1 MCSLQKINT
10 NIYMKKLLLLSIF
23 ALSFSNLNAQNYFT
37 SSIGVSYSQFSNNQ
51 TLATA
56 TSFGIAASPRI
67 NVLEFTDGMSLSAG
81 THLEFGYLI
90 QSELP
95 QTYDENTQT
104 YFGEKAP
111 QFLVNV
117 PLVAELNFGKDATED
132 NENSFGGYFGG
143 GVSGLYMKEFIF
155 APTVNAGLRFGNF
168 NLELGYLLGEN
179 RLLSFGFTTVI

>member
-1 MCSLQKINT
+1 MPKINT
-10 NIYMKKLLLLSIF
+10 NIYMKKLLILSIF

-37 SSIGVSYSQFSNNQ
+37 SSIGVSYSTFTNDK

-67 NVLEFTDGMSLSAG
+67 NLLDFSEGMSLSAG
-81 THLEFGYLI
+81 THLEFGYII
-90 QSELP
+90 QSESP
-95 QTYDENTQT
+95 QRYDEFTDT
-104 YFGEKAP
+104 YIGGEEKAAD
-111 QFLVNV
+111 FLINV
-117 PLVAELNFGKDATED
+117 PLVAELNFGKDSTED

-168 NLELGYLLGEN
+168 NLEFGYLLGEN